1 MSEPGEFRRGVRIGV
16 DVGNVRVGVA
26 RSDRDGILATPV
38 ATITGELPTS
48 IDELARI
55 VETEGAMEVFVG
67 LPRSL
72 SGAEGRAAQTARAYA
87 VSLANAIDVP
97 VRVIDERLTTVSAHS
112 AMHAAGRPGRKHR
125 QVVDQVAAVMILQ
138 HALDLERHT
147 HAPAGEVIP
156 AGSTK
161 EES

>member
-1 MSEPGEFRRGVRIGV
+1 RSLGPRMGEPGEFRRGVRIGV
-16 DVGNVRVGVA
+16 DVGEVRVGVA

-38 ATITGELPTS
+38 ATITGEIPTS

-55 VETEGAMEVFVG
+55 IETEGAMEVFVG

-87 VSLANAIDVP
+87 VSLANAVDVP

-112 AMHAAGRPGRKHR
+112 AMHAAGRPEIGRASCR
-125 QVVDQVAAVMILQ
+125 
-138 HALDLERHT
+138 ER
-147 HAPAGEVIP
+147 
-156 AGSTK
+156 
-161 EES
+161 